1 MLRPRK
7 ERADLLGGV
16 VDGAAPE
23 LPITLAAAPMAGA
36 AGGAGH
42 GAQQDLGRLRLRAV
56 DRSAR
61 HVHHA
66 RDRSTVRGA
75 TDVDGHQA
83 VLRALYAYLVGEPVE
98 HCPHQAIPLHT
109 LIENTPSAY
118 GCDER
123 RTVLAPRVDERRSIA
138 PS

>member
-1 MLRPRK
+1 MIHRLDPLILEL
-7 ERADLLGGV
+7 ERQT
-16 VDGAAPE
+16 AP
-23 LPITLAAAPMAGA
+23 TL
-36 AGGAGH
+36 
-42 GAQQDLGRLRLRAV
+42 V
-56 DRSAR
+56 I
-61 HVHHA
+61 
-66 RDRSTVRGA
+66 
-75 TDVDGHQA
+75 GHQA

-109 LIENTPSAY
+109 LIEITPSAY